1 MLASEFPPFRPHRL
15 LKSAHLQTVL
25 GATFKGNSHAD
36 NAIRRIID
44 LHDGDRL
51 VVHDDQPEVWALGD
65 RIAILIHGLCGSH
78 RSPSVSRVATKLNR
92 QGVRTIRVDM
102 RGAGASSGVS
112 RSHLHGGN
120 YWDANA
126 VIDAVHQM
134 SPTSKMSLVGFSLG
148 GNIVLKTLGIWG
160 VNPHAQIDSAF
171 VISPPIDLIHC
182 SWHLRQHGNRL
193 YESYFVKQL
202 QNQLRDRRKRV
213 NNLVESNMTC
223 FPSRLVHWDDQ
234 FTAPCWG
241 YRSAIEYYRDA
252 SSAPNLTDVHVPT
265 VLMTAM
271 DDPVVPFEMYDDHQ
285 MSSAIKIMATQ
296 RGGHLGFFGRGGED
310 PDWHWLDWRICQWIQ
325 SLESSDVVST
335 LPKTMEFC
343 DEVECR

>member
-223 FPSRLVHWDDQ
+223 FPARLVHWDDQ

-252 SSAPNLTDVHVPT
+252 SSAPNLTDVQIPT

-335 LPKTMEFC
+335 LPKTMESC

>member
-102 RGAGASSGVS
+102 RGAGASAGVS

-126 VIDAVHQM
+126 VIDAIHQM

-148 GNIVLKTLGIWG
+148 GNLVLKTLGIWG

-285 MSSAIKIMATQ
+285 MSNAIKLMATQ
-296 RGGHLGFFGRGGED
+296 HGGHLGFFGRGGED
-310 PDWHWLDWRICQWIQ
+310 PDRHWLDWRICQWIQ
-325 SLESSDVVST
+325 SLEPSDVVST

-343 DEVECR
+343 DEVECL